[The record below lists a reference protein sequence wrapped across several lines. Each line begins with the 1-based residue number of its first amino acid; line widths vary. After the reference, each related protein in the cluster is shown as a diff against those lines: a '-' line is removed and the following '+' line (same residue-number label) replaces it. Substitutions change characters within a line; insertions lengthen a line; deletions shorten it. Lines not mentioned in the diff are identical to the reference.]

1 MNLHTFKSIT
11 QLCRELR
18 QRATPSEKLLWTYLR
33 NRQLNETKFY
43 RQKPIIFEDTSGKK
57 YFYIADFYSAS
68 KRLVIELD
76 GPIHIMK
83 KDYDDNRDI
92 VMVNLGLKVLRIKNK
107 EMNNIERVLEK
118 IRRYL

>member
-43 RQKPIIFEDTSGKK
+43 RHKPIIFEDTSGKK